1 MTHSSAHPAK
11 VLIVDDHELVRR
23 GLVEMIDREAD
34 LAVCGEAADAPTAM
48 ARIREQ
54 GPDIVVADITLAH
67 GDGLELVKQV
77 QAAYP
82 KVRVL
87 VLSMHDEQL
96 YAERAIRAGAMGYV
110 GKNEPAEAI
119 VDAVRNILRGR
130 VHVSERFANRVV
142 QRMAVQGGADEG
154 TPLDTLSDRE
164 VEVLTLL
171 GDGLS
176 TRAVAEHLHLST
188 KTIHTYREHLKA
200 KLGLDSASELVRY
213 AVARNLLGD

>member
-1 MTHSSAHPAK
+1 VS
-11 VLIVDDHELVRR
+11 
-23 GLVEMIDREAD
+23 
-34 LAVCGEAADAPTAM
+34 
-48 ARIREQ
+48 
-54 GPDIVVADITLAH
+54 
-67 GDGLELVKQV
+67 
-77 QAAYP
+77 
-82 KVRVL
+82 
-87 VLSMHDEQL
+87 
-96 YAERAIRAGAMGYV
+96 
-110 GKNEPAEAI
+110 KNEPAEAI
-119 VDAVRNILRGR
+119 VEAVRSILHGR

-142 QRMAVQGGADEG
+142 QRMAVQGGADES